1 MPISER
7 NGKWYWGSKGPFD
20 SRKKAEEVAQAAH
33 ASGYEKLLK
42 EGTGGDGS
50 GPGDGVVFTS
60 ENAGIF
66 NRTHGGHGVKRHKK
80 PHKKKRQKVL
90 NPEKST
96 GVEKFEAFMRDRSPI
111 QKAQQRNGPS
121 VDEQID
127 GHPADQTVVHR
138 QGKDSGA
145 VRKVIDWRKE
155 GLKREMSKDNMPNAS
170 MSGVHSQ
177 MDNTVESPVPLKADP
192 AHGNNAVQ
200 GKTHWQDNKA
210 QQVIQKLGGPSANFA
225 NIGPQ
230 PNQNNEPGEI
240 ETTPQEKYVE
250 KKPKNPPKGQ
260 DVKMNDFEMKTHAAE
275 EDVKNTIQLSMLSS
289 GGRGDEQG
297 NYRDCAVEDE
307 LDEDELE
314 HMDAAVKQLL
324 ERRKKLAE
332 QGHSNAL
339 FKALMDDD
347 AL

>member
-42 EGTGGDGS
+42 EGTGVDGS
-50 GPGDGVVFTS
+50 DPGDGVVFVST
-60 ENAGIF
+60 NAGIY
-66 NRTHGGHGVKRHKK
+66 NKTHGGHGVKRHKK
-80 PHKKKRQKVL
+80 VKGKHKQTVINTGKT
-90 NPEKST
+90 S
-96 GVEKFEAFMRDRSPI
+96 GVEKFEAFMNDRSPM
-111 QKAQQRNGPS
+111 QKLQQPKGPS

-155 GLKREMSKDNMPNAS
+155 ALKREMSKDNMPNAS

-177 MDNTVESPVPLKADP
+177 MDNTTEAPVPLKADP
-192 AHGNNAVQ
+192 AHGNNSVQ
-200 GKTHWQDNKA
+200 GKIQWQNQQA
-210 QQVIQKLGGPSANFA
+210 QQVIQKFGTPGANFA

-230 PNQNNEPGEI
+230 PNQNNDPGEI
-240 ETTPQEKYVE
+240 NTTPQEKYVE
-250 KKPKNPPKGQ
+250 KKPTNPPKAQ
-260 DVKMNDFEMKTHAAE
+260 DTKMNDFERVTHAAE
-275 EDVKNTIQLSMLSS
+275 EDVKNTVQLSMLSS

-297 NYRDCAVEDE
+297 FYRDGGTEDDLEDDE
-307 LDEDELE
+307 LA
-314 HMDAAVKQLL
+314 HMDDAVKRLL
-324 ERRKKLAE
+324 ERRKKLSTE
-332 QGHSNAL
+332 GHSDAL
-339 FKALMDDD
+339 FKAMMDFD
-347 AL
+347 AI